1 MTFKKIRRN
10 KVTALI
16 QKDLKQENRVP
27 SFAMGAT
34 KLFLPAEEALKI
46 YMVYF

>member
-1 MTFKKIRRN
+1 MTFKNIRRN
-10 KVTALI
+10 TVTALL
-16 QKDLKQENRVP
+16 QKDLKQENRVQ

-34 KLFLPAEEALKI
+34 KLFLLAEVALKI